1 MHRVFRFY
9 NSKIFFFTRIIKRV
23 WNYGIMDILNMAIEE
38 NLIVEVTFIIRRYEN
53 YNNCNAKR
61 ARLYR
66 RKRIRA

>member
-1 MHRVFRFY
+1 
-9 NSKIFFFTRIIKRV
+9 
-23 WNYGIMDILNMAIEE
+23 MDILNMAIEE